1 MISTYLGTIVKLDK
15 INTLLIGE
23 SDINKNTYFIF
34 QKEFMLLWK
43 NKFLEG
49 NYTILNKLREF
60 LSSIAEQLFLRLSFS
75 MICT

>member
-60 LSSIAEQLFLRLSFS
+60 LSSIAKQLFLWLSFS